1 MESPI
6 NIQFEA
12 FSENNFIPDLWLDS
26 EYASDTTKQSPEFP
40 STPRSTPFG
49 KPYPRLSI
57 WPPPPGKNI
66 SKTFPPPT
74 NINIAVY
81 QNQPHLILL
90 PLLFQ
95 RTFQHLG
102 QDEKTANRQCH
113 LTLYSF
119 RINLKYASSHIFV
132 AFFFA
137 LNLS

>member
-1 MESPI
+1 MENPI
-6 NIQFEA
+6 NIQFRA

-26 EYASDTTKQSPEFP
+26 EYASDTTKQSTEFP
-40 STPRSTPFG
+40 STPPSTPLANPTPG
-49 KPYPRLSI
+49 YPFA
-57 WPPPPGKNI
+57 PPGKNI
-66 SKTFPPPT
+66 SKTFPLPT
-74 NINIAVY
+74 NINITVY

-119 RINLKYASSHIFV
+119 RINLKDASSHIFV